1 MIDRYKNHLLLH
13 FTVLIFG
20 LTGPLGKAIQAPEEV
35 VVFYRLI
42 IALLGIFI
50 YFKLT
55 HFKIDLSKQTLKEC
69 WYVGFIVGLHWITFF
84 GAIKASNVSVA
95 LVCFSSSTL
104 FTAVLEALY
113 NKRRIVIYELILGLL
128 ILVGIYFLNKEPGVP
143 LFESKYALGI
153 GLSVFSAALA
163 SWFTV
168 INGTLIKKGREAKT
182 ISFVELI
189 FALVLLIFYVPIING
204 SQTLSVLSIDLY
216 DLIYV
221 AILGLLCT
229 SFAYIV
235 SVNVMKEISAY
246 TVTMSVNLEPIYS
259 IILAILIWP
268 ETEKMQPTFYV
279 GAAAILGVIFLNGI
293 LKKKF
298 KTKRSL

>member
-1 MIDRYKNHLLLH
+1 MIKRYKNHLLLH
-13 FTVLIFG
+13 LTVLIFG
-20 LTGPLGKAIQAPEEV
+20 LTGPLGKAIQASEDIV
-35 VVFYRLI
+35 VLYRLI
-42 IALLGIFI
+42 IALLGIYI
-50 YFKLT
+50 YFKIT
-55 HFKIDLSKQTLKEC
+55 KFNFDFSKQTFREC

-104 FTAVLEALY
+104 FTALLEALY
-113 NKRRIVIYELILGLL
+113 NKRRVVVYELILGVF

-143 LFESKYALGI
+143 IFESKYALGI

-168 INGTLIKKGREAKT
+168 INGTLIKKGRDAKS
-182 ISFVELI
+182 ISFMELI
-189 FALVLLIFYVPIING
+189 FALVLLLFYVPINNG
-204 SQTLSVLSIDLY
+204 SETLTALSIDQY
-216 DLIYV
+216 DLLYV

-259 IILAILIWP
+259 IILAIVIWP
-268 ETEKMQPTFYV
+268 ETEKMQPTFYI
-279 GAAAILGVIFLNGI
+279 GALAILCVIFLNGI

-298 KTKRSL
+298 KGT